1 MNVADP
7 ADPSECSS
15 NSSGPEESPEEIRAR
30 QRKENHEIMKTTG
43 LPINDITE
51 FREIFELVDEDKG
64 GSIDQEEL
72 RKLTDIMNIEIS
84 TDELEK
90 MVSEIDSTKTGEI
103 YFDDFVKSMS
113 QKPDV
118 DYTED
123 DVIEAFEVLSRKDHK
138 NKEDLISFNIDQ
150 PGKISQTRLEYALMN
165 YKGENLSKKETEK
178 LLGMSEFSVTGYLDY
193 VDLVKTMMS
202 SVKDS

>member
-1 MNVADP
+1 
-7 ADPSECSS
+7 
-15 NSSGPEESPEEIRAR
+15 
-30 QRKENHEIMKTTG
+30 MKTTG